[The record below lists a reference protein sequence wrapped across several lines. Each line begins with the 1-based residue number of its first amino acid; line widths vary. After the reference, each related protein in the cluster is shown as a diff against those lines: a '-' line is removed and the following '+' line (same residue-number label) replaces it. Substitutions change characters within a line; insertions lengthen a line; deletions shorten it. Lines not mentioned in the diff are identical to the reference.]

1 MTSAA
6 IPRTTDSPSP
16 RPDRA
21 ARVLSVAVT
30 VWYLIAVAGQWL
42 FAAYIVALYGR
53 AVVVGDTSAWTRV
66 MPNGRVEGDG
76 IGNAVLMSHV
86 LLAVIIM
93 IGGPL
98 QLVPW
103 LRSRFRAVHRWTGR
117 AYMSAAITI
126 SAGGLYLVWVRGS
139 DSRFIQHLGISLDGV
154 LVLVFSVLAYRTAR
168 ARHIAQLNRRGAG
181 GAEARVDRSLLFP
194 QKGFGEWLRT
204 CRQHASA
211 PLRLRD
217 KAVRGSLIK
226 ERPRGHER
234 HALNAKLA
242 EALEERQQQQRIA
255 EAQGAQRLVST
266 GRCCSPKRIWEMAP
280 HCRQHASAPLRLCA
294 SATKQFAVRCSLFA
308 YQGALEERQR
318 PLLCRRV
325 EMRKAFPRLVAV

>member
-168 ARHIAQLNRRGAG
+168 ARHIAAHRRWALRLFVVSSGVWFF
-181 GAEARVDRSLLFP
+181 RVGVFLSLLLNGGPF
-194 QKGFGEWLRT
+194 GFDAKTFDGPFL
-204 CRQHASA
+204 QIMAFA
-211 PLRLRD
+211 DYLVPL
-217 KAVRGSLIK
+217 AI
-226 ERPRGHER
+226 
-234 HALNAKLA
+234 
-242 EALEERQQQQRIA
+242 LE
-255 EAQGAQRLVST
+255 GYFLAQRRET
-266 GRCCSPKRIWEMAP
+266 GPTRAVMTALLGV
-280 HCRQHASAPLRLCA
+280 ASIVTAA
-294 SATKQFAVRCSLFA
+294 
-308 YQGALEERQR
+308 GI
-318 PLLCRRV
+318 
-325 EMRKAFPRLVAV
+325 VAVFMIAWRPHLV